1 MAAGIFLVSKAGSE
15 DPNQTYVNNIHAAI
29 VNADDGD
36 TDATIIAEAV
46 AAAVGLGHPLR
57 DEYFDTVEQL
67 GVPTSGIMT
76 TDLDA
81 IVLLTRGTDRE
92 IA

>member
-1 MAAGIFLVSKAGSE
+1 MAAGIFYVSKLNAAN
-15 DPNQTYVNNIHAAI
+15 PTYKYINDVHAMI

-36 TDATIIAEAV
+36 SDAVIIAEAITAGV
-46 AAAVGLGHPLR
+46 ALGHKLP
-57 DEYFDTVEQL
+57 DGYFNTVEQL

-81 IVLLTRGTDRE
+81 IVLLRRGTDRE

>member
-1 MAAGIFLVSKAGSE
+1 MAAGIFLVSKTDAANPAYKYIN
-15 DPNQTYVNNIHAAI
+15 DIQAAI

-36 TDATIIAEAV
+36 SDATIIAEAI
-46 AAAVGLGHPLR
+46 AAAVGLGHKLPAS
-57 DEYFDTVEQL
+57 YFTTVEQL

-81 IVLLTRGTDRE
+81 IVLLPRGTDRE